1 MTAGKM
7 RAKLN
12 FQQRSLEDDGYGSGG
27 NTGPF
32 QTIFTDSAELTPRM
46 GSEAVMASR
55 LQGIQPYTIRIRS
68 HTLAR
73 TVDATWRAVDA
84 RTGAIY
90 ALVSPAVNVDQ
101 KNAYLDI
108 LATVGGQADG

>member
-7 RAKLN
+7 RSKLN
-12 FQQRSLEDDGYGSGG
+12 FQQRSISDDGYG
-27 NTGPF
+27 NPVTGDF
-32 QTIFTDSAELTPRM
+32 ATVFSDFAELIPRM

-55 LQGIQPYTIRIRS
+55 LQGVQPYTIRIRS
-68 HTLAR
+68 HTVAR

-90 ALVSPAVNVDQ
+90 ALVSPAANVDQ

-108 LATVGGQADG
+108 LATVGSNAQ